1 MGIWFLED
9 VSQGVGAITPAV
21 LLRNGMTTAEIEAL
35 MAEVRLDGR
44 QVNSCLLSI
53 VSHLRSMIKST
64 NDEIFVVYGRI
75 PLQDEI

>member
-21 LLRNGMTTAEIEAL
+21 LLRNGTTTEEIEAL

-44 QVNSCLLSI
+44 QVNSSTVI
-53 VSHLRSMIKST
+53 VSHLRSMMKST
-64 NDEIFVVYGRI
+64 NDEIYIVYGRI

>member
-44 QVNSCLLSI
+44 QVNSSTVI
-53 VSHLRSMIKST
+53 VSHLRSMMKST
-64 NDEIFVVYGRI
+64 NDEIYIVYGRI